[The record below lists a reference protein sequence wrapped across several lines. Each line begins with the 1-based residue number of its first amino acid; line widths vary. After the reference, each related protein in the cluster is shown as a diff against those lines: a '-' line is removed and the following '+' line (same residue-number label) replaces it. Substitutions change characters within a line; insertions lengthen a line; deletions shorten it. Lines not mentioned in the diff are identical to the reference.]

1 MYERREHK
9 LFIQSRFARRG
20 IYWLPNLFTITA
32 LFAGFYAIVQA
43 MGGRFEQAAIAIF
56 VAMVLDGLDGR
67 IARLTRTQSAFG
79 AELDSLSDMVSFGVA
94 PALVAY
100 VWALQDFAG
109 MKNVALLGP
118 WLTTKLGWIAAFIY
132 CACAALRLARFNTTL
147 EVADKRFFQGL
158 PSPAAA
164 CVIAGLVWA
173 MNEYQI
179 RGSDVVWLAW
189 GLTVFA
195 GFTMVSD
202 LKFYSGK
209 DINLRKSV
217 PFSVVVA
224 ITFGILALFMLSS
237 TLPEMLFILFVGYAC
252 SGYVIWIYQMVTRQ
266 ALGRKPAP
274 PPPPASL

>member
-1 MYERREHK
+1 
-9 LFIQSRFARRG
+9 
-20 IYWLPNLFTITA
+20 
-32 LFAGFYAIVQA
+32 
-43 MGGRFEQAAIAIF
+43 
-56 VAMVLDGLDGR
+56 
-67 IARLTRTQSAFG
+67 
-79 AELDSLSDMVSFGVA
+79 
-94 PALVAY
+94 
-100 VWALQDFAG
+100 
-109 MKNVALLGP
+109 
-118 WLTTKLGWIAAFIY
+118 
-132 CACAALRLARFNTTL
+132 
-147 EVADKRFFQGL
+147 
-158 PSPAAA
+158 
-164 CVIAGLVWA
+164 